1 METDSTLSV
10 CKISYSKSMTPL
22 QTKTYSTKNDSE
34 TMKKRH
40 KIGDIYLKPTDKPYK
55 TKSRT
60 KSLPKMKTLNEI
72 PKVTHIKKNI
82 THLGIVKMDPNEY
95 IQKYGKDNLLKST
108 ELPQFVKDIQPPLG
122 IELAAN
128 KKKPQVNEL
137 YGDVFALDFIDLE
150 KEGLNEYN
158 NSKKN
163 DKKSAS
169 SGLTCGLCSL
179 ISAIFS
185 SNSNK
190 QKSVLNKKKIW
201 KF

>member
-10 CKISYSKSMTPL
+10 CKISYSKTMTSL
-22 QTKTYSTKNDSE
+22 QTKTYSNKNDSE
-34 TMKKRH
+34 TIKKRH
-40 KIGDIYLKPTDKPYK
+40 KIGNIYLKSTDNTYM

-60 KSLPKMKTLNEI
+60 KSLPKMKMNILNEI

-163 DKKSAS
+163 DKKSTS
-169 SGLTCGLCSL
+169 CGLCSL
-179 ISAIFS
+179 ISAILS
-185 SNSNK
+185 SNSNE